1 MKQKI
6 KTKFGS
12 ATMDQFGYYRIS
24 SGKEKNNG
32 KALHRLIWE
41 DWYGKPIPKGYFI
54 HHLNH
59 QKDDNRIQ
67 NLQCV
72 ESKLHR
78 RYHSSNPSEETRK
91 KLSETKKGELNP
103 NFGKPLSDETKR
115 KMSESSK
122 GKPLSEQHKENLS
135 ISRNAVGYVNVSRHY
150 STNYK
155 KGYCWRYSYSEDGKR
170 YDIQRVKLG
179 DLEKEVK
186 RRNLNWKRIN
196 DGGDL
201 NIV

>member
-12 ATMDQFGYYRIS
+12 ATMDQKGYYRIS
-24 SGKEKNNG
+24 SSKENNYN
-32 KALHRLIWE
+32 KMLHRLIWE

-72 ESKLHR
+72 ESKSHR
-78 RYHSSNPSEETRK
+78 KYHSSNPSKETRR

-103 NFGKPLSDETKR
+103 NFN
-115 KMSESSK
+115 
-122 GKPLSEQHKENLS
+122 KPLSEEQKEILLKYAKEPKSEKHKENLS
-135 ISRNAVGYVNVSRHY
+135 ISRNTVGYVNVSKHY

-155 KGYCWRYSYSEDGKR
+155 KGYTWRYSYSENGKR
-170 YDIQRVKLG
+170 YDIHRTKLG

-186 RRNLNWKRIN
+186 RRNLNWKRIDN
-196 DGGDL
+196 GGDL